1 MYVTPVINQ
10 FPFSGNANIDNN
22 CFMEN
27 REQQILSEI
36 KSMVASIRSQL
47 EKLDAKMVEFHQTVD
62 PEGFKKESINVIIDD
77 IDMLARPLETE
88 VVEIPLEL
96 DIPAEPVIEPAAEP
110 VDEPEAVTVAES
122 DDDLPFGDLRV
133 EEDDD
138 LPGFFSVPEPVTVS
152 VKASVAR
159 PTINDAHSADQAWR
173 KDMPGSP
180 VKDIRSAISLNDRVF
195 FINNLFD
202 EDAQAF
208 VNALSSINAMST
220 LDEVVAFVTEQYPHW
235 DLNSDIVYRFMMAVR
250 RKVSE

>member
-1 MYVTPVINQ
+1 
-10 FPFSGNANIDNN
+10 
-22 CFMEN
+22 
-27 REQQILSEI
+27 
-36 KSMVASIRSQL
+36 MVASIRSQL

-110 VDEPEAVTVAES
+110 VDEPEAATVAE
-122 DDDLPFGDLRV
+122 P
-133 EEDDD
+133 DDD

-220 LDEVVAFVTEQYPHW
+220 LDEVVAFVTEQYPDW

>member
-122 DDDLPFGDLRV
+122 DDDLP
-133 EEDDD
+133 
-138 LPGFFSVPEPVTVS
+138 GFFSVPEPVTVS